1 MSPPLRPT
9 VVMPDA
15 VLWAT
20 EYLRAQLDVRPE
32 AFTADVLVSD
42 EVPNPRE
49 PRMVIVRRDGGRS
62 ETLFDNPRLS
72 FRVWSPRKEDANAL
86 AAMVEA
92 LVLAA
97 PGHGPVIRATS
108 ESGPSKV
115 TDESA
120 VPLRYLVIS
129 IRTRGKQL

>member
-20 EYLRAQLDVRPE
+20 GYLRAQLDARPE
-32 AFTADVLVSD
+32 AYTNGVLVSN
-42 EVPNPRE
+42 EVPGERE
-49 PRMVIVRRDGGRS
+49 PRMVIVRRDGGRRDQ
-62 ETLFDNPRLS
+62 LFDNPRLS
-72 FRVWSPRKEDANAL
+72 FRVWSPLPEDANDL

-92 LVLAA
+92 LMLAA
-97 PGHGPVIRATS
+97 PGHPPVVGATP

-115 TDESA
+115 YDESK
-120 VPLRYLVIS
+120 VPQRYLLVS